1 MKYPLYE
8 QVALAVDVPE
18 FNLKKGDVAT
28 LVEAVPHPAGGDD
41 GCVLEVFNALGASIA
56 VVTVPES
63 HLEPLRADEVLN
75 VRHMAKAV

>member
-1 MKYPLYE
+1 MKFPLYE

-18 FNLKKGDVAT
+18 FNLKKGDIAT
-28 LVEAVPHPAGGDD
+28 LVETVPHPAGGEN

-63 HLEPLRADEVLN
+63 HLEPLRADEVLT
-75 VRHMAKAV
+75 VRHMAKAI